1 MLTYSL
7 YLGMGVEEDLSSVEV
22 YNPYTREWT
31 YLSCDMKEVNGW
43 CSAALGRYTLTLL
56 ATIIFWTPDINIVIL
71 FLFLFLV
78 DKPVRMMLEKLNYH
92 KQEGKFVS

>member
-1 MLTYSL
+1 MV
-7 YLGMGVEEDLSSVEV
+7 G
-22 YNPYTREWT
+22 
-31 YLSCDMKEVNGW
+31 
-43 CSAALGRYTLTLL
+43 ALQHWVGTHYTLL